1 MDFTQKEIDQSQ
13 LKDLQII
20 KIIDIRKN
28 EHFGDI
34 HLFLEKPSPFTLKA
48 KSRIAELL
56 FLRKNS
62 AMLMSKNFQNIWRK
76 IEIKSFH
83 NLVSIKKLT
92 FKILK
97 RYLNTHYH
105 PRTEMETNTI
115 LNLDKNF
122 ISNISYPENYVSHK
136 VSLTKSNFN
145 ASNIKSPK
153 VNNMNKS
160 FNSISRISDSK
171 NNTLDKI
178 KLKSSINK
186 KKLFVGYN
194 SHGKKNNS
202 IEILN
207 DNLDLSSD
215 SSNSNS
221 NPSFLFKV
229 AKHLPQKE

>member
-1 MDFTQKEIDQSQ
+1 MI
-13 LKDLQII
+13 
-20 KIIDIRKN
+20 
-28 EHFGDI
+28 
-34 HLFLEKPSPFTLKA
+34 
-48 KSRIAELL
+48 
-56 FLRKNS
+56 
-62 AMLMSKNFQNIWRK
+62 
-76 IEIKSFH
+76 
-83 NLVSIKKLT
+83 
-92 FKILK
+92 KILK
-97 RYLNTHYH
+97 QYLNTHYC

-122 ISNISYPENYVSHK
+122 VSNISLSENYANHK

-145 ASNIKSPK
+145 ASNIKSPI
-153 VNNMNKS
+153 VNNINKS
-160 FNSISRISDSK
+160 FNTISRNSGSK
-171 NNTLDKI
+171 NSTLDKI
-178 KLKSSINK
+178 KIKSSINK